1 MDRSIRIRPL
11 RPTDLVNL
19 GMFLRRA
26 DVTELTA
33 HTWPKVQPE
42 SSTLPTSVALR
53 QPFGFGAGWGRAWI
67 AADDGGTVGLV
78 VARGRVGGLVWDVEH
93 LHIIAERA
101 EVAVALLETVGQ
113 EAVSQGARR
122 VFVEMGAGKSNVEI
136 AQRSACERYTGV
148 TLHRLDPP
156 FSASRGDNFYEGR
169 PRLRADEQLLFHLY
183 NAAVPPIV
191 RSAEA
196 MTYDEWSALHRGRRR
211 WAPTLVGDRHQ
222 YVWELGEGLAGWL
235 EVVYGQRSQY
245 LELLVH
251 PKYESMLDRFIGYA
265 LKQTSEKAAVYSTVR
280 EYQAGLA
287 SVLQRFGFKEVGRFD
302 VYVRQLTVRV
312 PERQFVPAKIA
323 GG

>member
-1 MDRSIRIRPL
+1 MIRPL
-11 RPTDLVNL
+11 RPTDLVGV

-26 DVTELTA
+26 DVAELTS

-42 SSTLPTSVALR
+42 SSRLPTAVALR
-53 QPFGFGAGWGRAWI
+53 QPLGFGPGWGRAWV
-67 AADDGGTVGLV
+67 AHEDGGLAGLL

-93 LHIIAERA
+93 FHIVEGRT
-101 EVAVALLETVGQ
+101 EVAVALLDAVGQ
-113 EAVSQGARR
+113 EAVTLGARR
-122 VFVEMGAGKSNVEI
+122 LFVDMGADE
-136 AQRSACERYTGV
+136 ASAEVARRAGCERYTGV
-148 TLHRLDPP
+148 TIYRLDPP
-156 FSASRGDNFYEGR
+156 FESSRGDNFYEGR
-169 PRLRADEQLLFHLY
+169 PRLRADEHALFSLY

-245 LELLVH
+245 LELLVQ
-251 PKYESMLDRFIGYA
+251 PKFETMLDRFIGYA
-265 LKQTSEKAAVYSTVR
+265 LKQTSEKAPVYSAVR
-280 EYQAGLA
+280 EYQAGLGPA
-287 SVLQRFGFKEVGRFD
+287 LERFGFKEVGRFD
-302 VYVRQLTVRV
+302 VFVRQLTVRV
-312 PERQFVPAKIA
+312 PECQFVPAKVA